1 MTNKLTIFDREEL
14 TRLGGD
20 ELTKFRKG
28 EFANIAGRQINNPGR
43 MPPNAQKSFQYENL
57 LT

>member
-1 MTNKLTIFDREEL
+1 MTNKLTIFDREAL

-28 EFANIAGRQINNPGR
+28 EFANIAGRQIINPGR